1 MSAKDASRSLNPEG
15 WVRRNSLV
23 FRVGITGS
31 DSEDLEARN
40 EPEIFNLFTV
50 AACLMVS
57 P

>member
-1 MSAKDASRSLNPEG
+1 M
-15 WVRRNSLV
+15 RRNSLV